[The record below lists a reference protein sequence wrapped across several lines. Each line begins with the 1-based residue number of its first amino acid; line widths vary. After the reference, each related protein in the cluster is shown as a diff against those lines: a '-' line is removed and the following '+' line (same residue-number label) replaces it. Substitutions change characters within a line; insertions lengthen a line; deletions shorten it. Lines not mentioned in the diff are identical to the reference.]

1 MAHHSPVVG
10 ECACSERFQGAVA
23 QLGERRLCKAE
34 VGGSSPPGST
44 RTDEAHDIVAGTP
57 VSPTYLE
64 PRFER
69 GRRRWSADADGSPS
83 AAPSQRNITRVKHD
97 KAFAEFF
104 GSRDYFLSREPII
117 EGSRSVLDEGS
128 SY

>member
-10 ECACSERFQGAVA
+10 ESACPERFQGAVA

-44 RTDEAHDIVAGTP
+44 RTDEAHDTVAGTP
-57 VSPTYLE
+57 VSPTSLE
-64 PRFER
+64 HEFEL

-104 GSRDYFLSREPII
+104 DSLFTFCLRINNRRIAECA
-117 EGSRSVLDEGS
+117 
-128 SY
+128 